1 MRAFAVLALAFTSL
15 SVTGI
20 GQSPAPVGPGA
31 DWPVW
36 GGPNRNFLSPVTGLK
51 TSWPAGGPARV
62 WTRNLGEG
70 YSAPAIEG
78 RTLYTMYSTG
88 TGEVVTALDAATGKT
103 RWEHS
108 YKTAFADTGPDIGNG
123 PFAMPQVIG
132 GRIVSVGGTG
142 RLFSLDKRTGRPI
155 WTHDLYAEYGAS
167 RMQFGFSCHA
177 LPYQHLLILSI
188 GGSGKSLIAFNQ
200 SDGAL
205 VWAKHGFPNSHSSP
219 IAITVDGQAQV
230 VALMGQQVVA
240 VDPLTGNLLWT
251 QPHPTQYDL
260 AVATPSW
267 GPDNILVVSSSY
279 EGGTRALQLSQAG
292 GKTAVKQLWHN
303 GRIRVHFGSMI
314 RVDGTIYGASGHSGP
329 APITAFDV
337 KTGRILWQS
346 GREFAKAQL
355 LYADGKLIILD
366 EDGVLAIATPTSTAL
381 HVHSKVQ
388 LLTKVAW
395 TPPILAGHT
404 LYIRDRKTLMAL
416 DVG

>member
-1 MRAFAVLALAFTSL
+1 MRTYAVLALAFT
-15 SVTGI
+15 VAGT
-20 GQSPAPVGPGA
+20 GQSPAPAAPGA

-36 GGPNRNFLSPVTGLK
+36 GGPNRNFLSPVKGLQ
-51 TSWPAGGPARV
+51 TAWPATGPAKV

-78 RTLYTMYSTG
+78 RVLYTMYSNATS
-88 TGEVVTALDAATGKT
+88 EVVTSLDATTGKT

-108 YKTAFADTGPDIGNG
+108 YKTAFADGGSDVGNG
-123 PFAMPQVIG
+123 PYAMPQVIG
-132 GRIVSVGGTG
+132 DRVVSVGGTG

-167 RMQFGFSCHA
+167 KMQFGFSCHA
-177 LPYQHLLILSI
+177 LPYKHLLIMSI

-200 SDGAL
+200 SDGAV

-251 QPHPTQYDL
+251 FSHPTQYDL
-260 AVATPSW
+260 AIATPSW

-279 EGGTRALQLSQAG
+279 EGGTRGLQLSQAG
-292 GKTAVKQLWHN
+292 GKTTVKQLWHN
-303 GRIRVHFGSMI
+303 SRIRVHFGSMI

-329 APITAFDV
+329 APITAFDA
-337 KTGRILWQS
+337 KTGRILWQT

-355 LYADGKLIILD
+355 VYADGKLIILD
-366 EDGVLAIATPTSTAL
+366 EDGVLAIATPTPTAL
-381 HVHSKVQ
+381 QVHSKVQ
-388 LLTKVAW
+388 LLTKVSW

-416 DVG
+416 RVG

>member
-1 MRAFAVLALAFTSL
+1 MRAFGVLALAFTSL

-20 GQSPAPVGPGA
+20 GQSPAPATAAA

-36 GGPNRNFLSPVTGLK
+36 GGPNRNFLSPVTGLQ
-51 TSWPAGGPARV
+51 TAWPATGPAKV
-62 WTRNLGEG
+62 WSRTLGEG

-78 RTLYTMYSTG
+78 RTLYTMYSNG

-103 RWEHS
+103 RWEHA

-132 GRIVSVGGTG
+132 DRIVSVGGTG

-155 WTHDLYAEYGAS
+155 WTHDLYKEYGAS

-177 LPYQHLLILSI
+177 LPYKHLLIMSI

-200 SDGAL
+200 ADGAV

-251 QPHPTQYDL
+251 HSHPTQYDL
-260 AVATPSW
+260 AIATPSW

-292 GKTAVKQLWHN
+292 GKTTVKQVWHN
-303 GRIRVHFGSMI
+303 SRIRVHFGSMI
-314 RVDGTIYGASGHSGP
+314 RVNGTIYGASGHSGP

-355 LYADGKLIILD
+355 VYADGKLIILD
-366 EDGVLAIATPTSTAL
+366 EDGVLAIATPTPTAL
-381 HVHSKVQ
+381 QVHSKVQ

-416 DVG
+416 KVG